1 MNLDINE
8 VYSFKLNSGEELVAK
23 VMKITDNTVEISEP
37 VSIAPS
43 QKGIGMVP
51 SLFTTDMNGIFRLN
65 INSVAI
71 VATTNE
77 QVKVKYIEATTGIQ
91 VPEKQIILG

>member
-1 MNLDINE
+1 MNLEINE

-23 VMKITDNTVEISEP
+23 VVKIIDKTVEISEP

-43 QKGIGMVP
+43 QKGVTMVP
-51 SLFTTDMNGIFRLN
+51 SLFTTDMNGVFRLN

-71 VATTNE
+71 VADTNE
-77 QVKVKYIEATTGIQ
+77 QVKVKYIEATTGIT

>member
-1 MNLDINE
+1 MDLEINE

-23 VMKITDNTVEISEP
+23 VIKITDKTVEISEP

-51 SLFTTDMNGIFRLN
+51 SLFTTDMNGHFRLN

-71 VATTNE
+71 VADTNE

>member
-1 MNLDINE
+1 MDININE

-23 VMKITDNTVEISEP
+23 VIKITDKTVEISEP

-51 SLFTTDMNGIFRLN
+51 SLFTTDMNGVFRLN
-65 INSVAI
+65 INL
-71 VATTNE
+71 
-77 QVKVKYIEATTGIQ
+77 
-91 VPEKQIILG
+91 PELIIT

>member
-1 MNLDINE
+1 MDLNINE
-8 VYSFKLNSGEELVAK
+8 VYSFKLNSGEELIAK
-23 VMKITDNTVEISEP
+23 VIKITDKTVEISEP
-37 VSIAPS
+37 VSIAPN

-51 SLFTTDMNGIFRLN
+51 SLFTTDMNGSFRLN

-71 VATTNE
+71 VADTNE

-91 VPEKQIILG
+91 VPDKQIILG

>member
-1 MNLDINE
+1 MKLDINE

-23 VMKITDNTVEISEP
+23 VIGMEDNIIAISEP

-51 SLFTTDMNGIFRLN
+51 SLFTTDMEGKFRLN

-71 VATTNE
+71 IADTNE
-77 QVKVKYIEATTGIQ
+77 QIKVKYIEATTGIQ
-91 VPEKQIILG
+91 VPEKKVILG

>member
-1 MNLDINE
+1 
-8 VYSFKLNSGEELVAK
+8 
-23 VMKITDNTVEISEP
+23 
-37 VSIAPS
+37 
-43 QKGIGMVP
+43 MVP
-51 SLFTTDMNGIFRLN
+51 SLFTTDMNGVFRLN

-71 VATTNE
+71 VADTNE

>member
-1 MNLDINE
+1 MDLNINE

-23 VMKITDNTVEISEP
+23 VIKITDKTVEISEP

-51 SLFTTDMNGIFRLN
+51 SLFTTDMNGHFRLN

-71 VATTNE
+71 VADTNE
-77 QVKVKYIEATTGIQ
+77 QVKVKYIEATTGIT